1 MEDHYLRRI
10 GLAGAREDWG
20 PDPAESAGERLT
32 ALVAA
37 HQAAV
42 PFENL
47 ALHAGEPVS
56 IDSVVTVAKIVVR
69 RRGGICYEL
78 NSALGWLLQRL
89 GWRVAWHAGRVR
101 GPDDAYGLPLGHLAL
116 VVSAPVV
123 PAPVVSMPTV
133 AASVGERRWL
143 VDAGFGGDAICG
155 PVERLVTG
163 LDGPEAEAVVRDL
176 DGVPVRYLL
185 ETRSRPLRDFA
196 GMAWWHSTSPAAR
209 FTGSLV
215 CTVTRDG
222 RRITLAGRRLKVT
235 CAGPVGGGERQLVRE
250 RWIDDV
256 AELLD
261 IYRDIYGIELDA
273 EPVQRQSVANGS
285 PR

>member
-1 MEDHYLRRI
+1 MEDCYLRRI
-10 GLAGAREDWG
+10 GLSGAPEDWG
-20 PDPAESAGERLT
+20 PEPAESAGERLA

-37 HQAAV
+37 HQAMV

-47 ALHAGEPVS
+47 ALHAGEPASV
-56 IDSVVTVAKIVVR
+56 DPVVTLAKIVTR

-101 GPDDAYGLPLGHLAL
+101 GADEKYGLPLGHLAL
-116 VVSAPVV
+116 IVSAPVV
-123 PAPVVSMPTV
+123 SAPTSSTL
-133 AASVGERRWL
+133 AGERWL

-163 LDGPEAEAVVRDL
+163 LDGPEAEAVVRDP

-185 ETRSRPLRDFA
+185 ETRCRPLSDFA
-196 GMAWWHSTSPAAR
+196 GMAWWHSTSPVAR

-215 CTVTRDG
+215 CTVTREG
-222 RRITLAGRRLKVT
+222 QRITLAGRRLKIT
-235 CAGPVGGGERQLVRE
+235 CAGPAGGERQLVSE
-250 RWIDDV
+250 RWIEEE
-256 AELLD
+256 AELLG
-261 IYRDIYGIELDA
+261 IYRETFGIELDA

>member
-1 MEDHYLRRI
+1 MEDRYLRRI
-10 GLAGAREDWG
+10 GLSGPAEDWG
-20 PDPAESAGERLT
+20 PEPAESAGDRLT

-37 HQAAV
+37 HQASV

-47 ALHAGEPVS
+47 SLHDGEPAFV
-56 IDSVVTVAKIVVR
+56 DPAVTVAKVVTR
-69 RRGGICYEL
+69 HRGGICYEL

-101 GPDDAYGLPLGHLAL
+101 GADGRYGLPLGHLAL
-116 VVSAPVV
+116 IVSTPFH
-123 PAPVVSMPTV
+123 STT
-133 AASVGERRWL
+133 GGDRWL
-143 VDAGFGGDAICG
+143 VDVGFGGDAVCG

-176 DGVPVRYLL
+176 DGVRVGYLL
-185 ETRSRPLRDFA
+185 ETRSRPLGDFA

-215 CTVTRDG
+215 CTVTRG
-222 RRITLAGRRLKVT
+222 GQRITLAGRRFKIT
-235 CAGPVGGGERQLVRE
+235 DPGPGAGERRTSSE
-250 RWIDDV
+250 RWIADA

-261 IYRDIYGIELDA
+261 VYREVFGIELDA
-273 EPVQRQSVANGS
+273 EPVQRQSAANGS